1 MALKLFDKSR
11 IRFYIWWHTKIEKG
25 YECSDLRNLWYFDFF
40 GINSHIP
47 NNSLNYSTLY
57 QIIELEMRLELDD
70 ISIHAAKNQDKTIC
84 HSEKMTQTDIEI
96 LGRDGYGGYDKRFK
110 TTPNGTSP
118 CNHPTL
124 SCQVFLFI
132 FLGTF
137 FYMVIIIHPQNHF

>member
-1 MALKLFDKSR
+1 
-11 IRFYIWWHTKIEKG
+11 
-25 YECSDLRNLWYFDFF
+25 
-40 GINSHIP
+40 
-47 NNSLNYSTLY
+47 
-57 QIIELEMRLELDD
+57 MRLELDD

-124 SCQVFLFI
+124 SCQVFLSI

-137 FYMVIIIHPQNHF
+137 CYKGIMKTIIHPQNHF

>member
-1 MALKLFDKSR
+1 
-11 IRFYIWWHTKIEKG
+11 
-25 YECSDLRNLWYFDFF
+25 
-40 GINSHIP
+40 
-47 NNSLNYSTLY
+47 
-57 QIIELEMRLELDD
+57 MRLELDD

-132 FLGTF
+132 LLISKTIFYSMKIMIYPKLTF
-137 FYMVIIIHPQNHF
+137 NI

>member
-1 MALKLFDKSR
+1 
-11 IRFYIWWHTKIEKG
+11 
-25 YECSDLRNLWYFDFF
+25 
-40 GINSHIP
+40 
-47 NNSLNYSTLY
+47 
-57 QIIELEMRLELDD
+57 MRLELDD

-132 FLGTF
+132 LLRVVFIYMIVLGKLYHTRNSPLI
-137 FYMVIIIHPQNHF
+137 YDEAILDIVMHHQSLKIYVSRVLHPVYISHRNCLPYQLHYLQP

>member
-1 MALKLFDKSR
+1 MKKCFNTKLGFDTS
-11 IRFYIWWHTKIEKG
+11 
-25 YECSDLRNLWYFDFF
+25 
-40 GINSHIP
+40 NSHIP
-47 NNSLNYSTLY
+47 NNSFNYSTCY

-132 FLGTF
+132 LLRMVFI
-137 FYMVIIIHPQNHF
+137 YMIL

>member
-1 MALKLFDKSR
+1 
-11 IRFYIWWHTKIEKG
+11 
-25 YECSDLRNLWYFDFF
+25 
-40 GINSHIP
+40 
-47 NNSLNYSTLY
+47 
-57 QIIELEMRLELDD
+57 MRLELDD

-137 FYMVIIIHPQNHF
+137 FLDGNNMNTIIRTQNPF